1 MIIEVNIDNAHLLK
15 ALEGLSNAIARPR
28 PALLAIGED
37 LVKSTKKRFND
48 SLSPDGKAWTL
59 NSPLTLK
66 NKRGSK
72 PLIDTG
78 TLRDQIGYTE
88 DANGLTIFSTM
99 EYAATQ
105 QFGAKQGA
113 FGRTKRNAPIP
124 WGDIPARP
132 FLGISIEDEQ
142 VIVETISDYLVDVLN
157 RAR

>member
-15 ALEGLSNAIARPR
+15 ALAGLSNAIARPR

-37 LVKSTKKRFND
+37 LVKSTKKRFTD

-66 NKRGSK
+66 RKRGNK
-72 PLIDTG
+72 PLIGEG
-78 TLRDQIGYTE
+78 TLRDQIAYAEAGDT
-88 DANGLTIFSTM
+88 LTIFSTM

-113 FGRTKRNAPIP
+113 FGRTRRNAPIP

-132 FLGISIEDEQ
+132 FLGVSLDDELMIE
-142 VIVETISDYLVDVLN
+142 ETIGDYLLDVLN
-157 RAR
+157 RNK